1 MRTRVLLIR
10 HGDSQHK
17 VDGVIGGPRGD
28 RGLTEIGR
36 AQAQALAYRLE
47 SEVTGAAVVYSS
59 TLPRAIQTA
68 EPIAAALGV
77 TAATDCGLCTW
88 HYPEHGDGLPVAD
101 YDERFGLDG
110 GGVFRPFQKGAESW
124 SEMLARTSRTLVDLA
139 AEHRGDTLLLVCHA
153 ETVQISF
160 HAYGLLGPYRQFDLV
175 VDSASV
181 TTWITDDD
189 PAAYPPARWALTGFN
204 QHEI

>member
-1 MRTRVLLIR
+1 MRTRVLLVR

-28 RGLTEIGR
+28 RGLTEVGR

-47 SEVTGAAVVYSS
+47 SEVGGTVAVYSS

-68 EPIAAALGV
+68 EPIAAALRV
-77 TAATDCGLCTW
+77 TADADCGLCTW
-88 HYPEHGDGLPVAD
+88 HYPEHGDGLPLQEYSD
-101 YDERFGLDG
+101 RFGLAG

-124 SEMLARTSRTLVDLA
+124 SEMVARTSRTLVDLA
-139 AEHRGDTLLLVCHA
+139 TKHRGETLILVCHA
-153 ETVQISF
+153 ETVGISF

-181 TTWITDDD
+181 TEWITDDN
-189 PAAYPPARWALTGFN
+189 PAAFPPARWSLVRFN
-204 QHEI
+204 HREI